1 MQFAVLQEYNE
12 ALGSD
17 KSVINYAHHNLQI
30 MNLLSLCGMQFVQ
43 IISKL
48 FSKVDIGTRQSIG

>member
-17 KSVINYAHHNLQI
+17 KSVINYAHHNFT
-30 MNLLSLCGMQFVQ
+30 NYEFVEFMWNA
-43 IISKL
+43 ICANN
-48 FSKVDIGTRQSIG
+48 